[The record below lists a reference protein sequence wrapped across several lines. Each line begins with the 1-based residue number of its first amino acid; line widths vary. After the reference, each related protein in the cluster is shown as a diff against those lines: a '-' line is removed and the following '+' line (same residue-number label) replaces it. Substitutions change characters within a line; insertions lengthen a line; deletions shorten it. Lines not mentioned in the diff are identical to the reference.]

1 MCLGKQNCL
10 VFRLSILSWSS
21 GSSGSSTS
29 HVWYWLLSVPRI
41 LYCSLYVDLHDEEQS
56 FGHPVQSEVNTGVQE
71 DELELLEELL
81 VEAREGSSP
90 LQS

>member
-1 MCLGKQNCL
+1 MFSGKQNCL
-10 VFRLSILSWSS
+10 VFRLSILCWSS

-29 HVWYWLLSVPRI
+29 NVWYWLLSVPRI
-41 LYCSLYVDLHDEEQS
+41 LYCLLYVDLHDEEQS
-56 FGHPVQSEVNTGVQE
+56 FGHLAQSEVNRGVQE

-81 VEAREGSSP
+81 VEARVGSSP